1 MYMFLLIFKLIFQN
15 VFRGESSEPVT
26 DIIFMHKRNLLLENH
41 FLHVLLLIKNL
52 GCRCQLNMRKL
63 WLQ

>member
-1 MYMFLLIFKLIFQN
+1 MMLGTSKDVYVPLIFKLIFPGN

-26 DIIFMHKRNLLLENH
+26 DIIFMHKRNLLQNH

-52 GCRCQLNMRKL
+52 GC
-63 WLQ
+63 WVPT